1 MAFVEIT
8 LLNFSRQQFS
18 RSVMVLFIT
27 ASVNRD
33 VVCTRMADTL
43 NTRLNKC
50 LYYKIIVA
58 TLQTFCLTV
67 FGVIGY

>member
-1 MAFVEIT
+1 
-8 LLNFSRQQFS
+8 
-18 RSVMVLFIT
+18 MVLFIT